1 MTGDSASHV
10 IEKSESDTQ
19 EACEATE
26 KVDHAPATKD
36 HDEGRWGV
44 REDCQLG
51 R

>member
-36 HDEGRWGV
+36 HDEERWGV